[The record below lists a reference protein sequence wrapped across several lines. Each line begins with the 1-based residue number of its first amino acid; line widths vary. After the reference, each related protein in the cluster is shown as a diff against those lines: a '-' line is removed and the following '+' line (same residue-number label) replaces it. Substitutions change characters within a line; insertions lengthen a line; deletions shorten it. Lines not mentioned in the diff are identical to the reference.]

1 MPLDFCCARL
11 AVSPALWSAR
21 ASAASSAIALWPCPV
36 QQIVQRGLSERS
48 VRKACMALGCI
59 ALKARQGLALHR
71 TSIVGQRLRCCRVAE
86 LENSPKAGRE
96 SLVVCGSSEALVP
109 SVARRTLAGEERP
122 SLCAAELT
130 RPTRH
135 LYLGVARQCSLGGG
149 ASREFENKHSGR
161 PPYDLIES
169 ERSARTKCPSEGV
182 CADPLSS
189 VVRGPLIILRLGGH
203 GAKIR
208 NFKPDTLDP
217 PFDRIGSG
225 RSART

>member
-1 MPLDFCCARL
+1 MATPYATEHAAR
-11 AVSPALWSAR
+11 VVRRSAR
-21 ASAASSAIALWPCPV
+21 
-36 QQIVQRGLSERS
+36 E
-48 VRKACMALGCI
+48 ACMALGCI
-59 ALKARQGLALHR
+59 ALKARQGLALRR

-149 ASREFENKHSGR
+149 ASREFENKHSG
-161 PPYDLIES
+161 PPRTIES
-169 ERSARTKCPSEGV
+169 EVDALQGPTVRARVPVGQRT
-182 CADPLSS
+182 SS
-189 VVRGPLIILRLGGH
+189 HSSR
-203 GAKIR
+203 A
-208 NFKPDTLDP
+208 LD
-217 PFDRIGSG
+217 GS
-225 RSART
+225 

>member
-1 MPLDFCCARL
+1 MF
-11 AVSPALWSAR
+11 
-21 ASAASSAIALWPCPV
+21 
-36 QQIVQRGLSERS
+36 
-48 VRKACMALGCI
+48 
-59 ALKARQGLALHR
+59 
-71 TSIVGQRLRCCRVAE
+71 
-86 LENSPKAGRE
+86 
-96 SLVVCGSSEALVP
+96 
-109 SVARRTLAGEERP
+109 
-122 SLCAAELT
+122 
-130 RPTRH
+130 
-135 LYLGVARQCSLGGG
+135 LGGWC
-149 ASREFENKHSGR
+149 EFENSR
-161 PPYDLIES
+161 INTLDAPRTYDLIES